1 MTIGDNLRALRAD
14 SGMTQEQVAEQLGV
28 TRQTLSSY
36 ESGRTRP
43 DIDMLVRLC
52 QVYDTDL
59 DGIVHGQARVL
70 KDLRR
75 VRRTAVALL
84 ALLVGLTLLSSGLL
98 WSANRFFPVSQ
109 GLLTQDGMAVF
120 QQHRRLTEAWET
132 ADGIILAVSPA
143 GFLVL
148 LVLTAA
154 GRRRIP
160 VRQKLLYM
168 AALAA
173 GLLLAALPFAVT
185 DPVFPE
191 INYLLTPLH
200 VIARMLL
207 FFAVSL
213 VMELVRRR
221 TAAPEKR

>member
-59 DGIVHGQARVL
+59 DGIVYGQARVL

-75 VRRTAVALL
+75 VRRTAIALL

-98 WSANRFFPVSQ
+98 WSANRFFPVS
-109 GLLTQDGMAVF
+109 
-120 QQHRRLTEAWET
+120 
-132 ADGIILAVSPA
+132 
-143 GFLVL
+143 
-148 LVLTAA
+148 
-154 GRRRIP
+154 
-160 VRQKLLYM
+160 
-168 AALAA
+168 
-173 GLLLAALPFAVT
+173 
-185 DPVFPE
+185 
-191 INYLLTPLH
+191 
-200 VIARMLL
+200 
-207 FFAVSL
+207 
-213 VMELVRRR
+213 
-221 TAAPEKR
+221 

>member
-59 DGIVHGQARVL
+59 DGIVYGQARVL

-98 WSANRFFPVSQ
+98 WSANRFFPVSR

-120 QQHRRLTEAWET
+120 QQHRRLTEAWEA

-154 GRRRIP
+154 GRCRIP

-207 FFAVSL
+207 FFVVSL